1 MTFYLFADD
10 TNIYFVLSDLILLQ
24 KTINKHLKRVKKWL
38 DANKLAL
45 NIDKTNFVL
54 FHSDQKKVTEPATLK
69 FGRKK
74 IYQDNCV
81 KFLGVPLDSV
91 LSWKYHLA
99 VLAKKSGPNICS
111 LF

>member
-1 MTFYLFADD
+1 M
-10 TNIYFVLSDLILLQ
+10 VRC
-24 KTINKHLKRVKKWL
+24 H
-38 DANKLAL
+38 KLAL

-54 FHSDQKKVTEPATLK
+54 FHSNQKKVTEPATLK

-99 VLAKKSGPNICS
+99 VLAKKLARTSA
-111 LF
+111 LFFKNQASDSF